1 MWQHKKAA
9 EEKAHWLNSLG
20 IDIGIAQISS
30 IYERNKAIYFDADD
44 YYAASEAVLFKHWQ
58 DVVAA
63 LSVAEYVLERAVKG
77 TRVIINLDDC
87 TISIGR
93 QVR

>member
-1 MWQHKKAA
+1 MWKDKEIAKSKVHR
-9 EEKAHWLNSLG
+9 LNNLG
-20 IDIGIAQISS
+20 IDINIAQISS
-30 IYERNKAIYFDADD
+30 VYDRNKAIYFDADD
-44 YYAASEAVLFKHWQ
+44 YYAASKAVLFKHWQ

-63 LSVAEYVLERAVKG
+63 LNVAEYVLERAVKG

-87 TISIGR
+87 TLTIGR

>member
-1 MWQHKKAA
+1 MWRHKEVA
-9 EEKAHWLNSLG
+9 ESKVHWLNNLG
-20 IDIGIAQISS
+20 IDISIAKISS
-30 IYERNKAIYFDADD
+30 AYERNKAIYFDADD

-63 LSVAEYVLERAVKG
+63 LNVAEYVLERAVKG

-87 TISIGR
+87 TVTIGR
-93 QVR
+93 QVK